1 MALKG
6 EPSYGWMAIRCHSC
20 TKQIWREK
28 KTSTRE
34 TIQHVDQC
42 ITCHRNETR
51 RSTGAQ
57 SPQRPS
63 STASESIHA
72 RPVFTQ
78 PSSEVLD
85 DLGISMETFRALRL
99 LQMREINEN
108 DYDLLMR
115 LNSKPACKVRS
126 LSCPARPQTTPAQ

>member
-1 MALKG
+1 MERRTRGATHAQG
-6 EPSYGWMAIRCHSC
+6 AA
-20 TKQIWREK
+20 EK
-28 KTSTRE
+28 VAACSDSGRT
-34 TIQHVDQC
+34 
-42 ITCHRNETR
+42 
-51 RSTGAQ
+51 
-57 SPQRPS
+57 
-63 STASESIHA
+63 SESIHA

-115 LNSKPACKVRS
+115 LNSKPACKVRR
-126 LSCPARPQTTPAQ
+126 LFCPARPQTTPAQ